1 MLLLMRNTMTRR
13 FRSPRSSLITGGV
26 AALVFLAAPMSTA
39 QDRGSNRLAD
49 ARWSPWLGCWTPVER
64 KQQDQSVQVCVLPTS
79 DGAGVRMMTFASGQ
93 RILDEPVVAD
103 GARRGVDEEGCIGS
117 VKSTWSRDA
126 ARVFRVSELKCQGKA
141 PQNASAISTIT
152 SPNEWLDIQVA
163 TDGRESVRTR
173 HYVRSSAEPPAS
185 IDQEIRSLRPS
196 AISAPNVTVD
206 AVVEANA
213 LVSSRAVEAW
223 LAEADARVPV
233 NKRTL
238 IKLADAD
245 VSKNVI
251 DLLVALAYPEHFEIH
266 RGGSAGSFGSLAGF
280 DDFGLWSDPWGV
292 SFDPFAYYYSP
303 FGSYPGALDPYYV
316 TVGGYVATP
325 GGNTAA
331 ASGRGHVVNG
341 SGYTQVEP
349 RQPPPAVVRPS
360 GDSNPDSYT
369 ASSAPTPSDSGSG
382 SASPS
387 GYSSGGSGGG
397 QTAVPR

>member
-1 MLLLMRNTMTRR
+1 MTWQ
-13 FRSPRSSLITGGV
+13 FRSRRSSLITGGV
-26 AALVFLAAPMSTA
+26 AALVLVSAPMIAA
-39 QDRGSNRLAD
+39 QDRGGTRAVD
-49 ARWSPWLGCWTPVER
+49 PRWSPWLGCWTPVER

-93 RILDEPVVAD
+93 RILDEAVFAD
-103 GARRGVDEEGCIGS
+103 GARHNADEQGCVGW
-117 VKSTWSRDA
+117 VQSTWSHDA
-126 ARVFRVSELKCQGKA
+126 ARVFRVSELKCEGKT
-141 PQNASAISTIT
+141 PQNASAISTI
-152 SPNEWLDIQVA
+152 SGPNEWLDIQAA

-173 HYVRSSAEPPAS
+173 HYVRSSAPPPAS
-185 IDQEIRSLRPS
+185 IEKDLLGLTPNT
-196 AISAPNVTVD
+196 ISSPKPVTVD
-206 AVVEANA
+206 DVVEANA

-233 NKRTL
+233 NRRAL
-238 IKLADAD
+238 GMLADAD

-251 DLLVALAYPEHFEIH
+251 DLLVALAYPEHFQIR
-266 RGGSAGSFGSLAGF
+266 RGGSSGSFGSLAGF

-292 SFDPFAYYYSP
+292 EFDPFAYYYSP

-316 TVGGYVATP
+316 TVGSYVATP
-325 GGNTAA
+325 GGTTAA

-349 RQPPPAVVRPS
+349 RQPPPAVGRPSS
-360 GDSNPDSYT
+360 GDSNADAFT
-369 ASSAPTPSDSGSG
+369 TGSSGSSSSDSGSG
-382 SASPS
+382 SASPA